1 MVRGHMATV
10 TDTWRVAPRGTC
22 HRQKASD
29 TRAGRSVK
37 RSAGWQDVTGM
48 ATQASPALSD
58 FGPTTGRARTAWMAA
73 SVPELSQ
80 GLISHA

>member
-1 MVRGHMATV
+1 
-10 TDTWRVAPRGTC
+10 
-22 HRQKASD
+22 
-29 TRAGRSVK
+29 
-37 RSAGWQDVTGM
+37 M

-73 SVPELSQ
+73 SLPELSQ